1 MLDNSGRT
9 DIGFRLERTDNGV
22 KKMWGLETK
31 DWVMVGATIAGPI
44 LAVQAQKWVE
54 RARASAQRRDWI
66 FSTLMATRQNRVSM
80 EHVRALNMIDLA
92 FYGTRVLGKV
102 WRSEGSQAVLDAWHV
117 YHAHLTVPVQ
127 NRPANEG
134 EQRVWNDRCDEL
146 LTDLLDRLAAVMSY
160 KFERAALK
168 GGSYSPEAHGTVA
181 LQEQAIRHLAIEVL
195 AGNKNL
201 PMEVKASPVDAAVAE
216 QQRKTQAELVQNQRE
231 MMGDFKQILERLT
244 DHAVGPRAEALAPV
258 EPEVRIN
265 GG

>member
-1 MLDNSGRT
+1 
-9 DIGFRLERTDNGV
+9 
-22 KKMWGLETK
+22 MWGMETR
-31 DWVMVGATIAGPI
+31 DWMTVAATVAGPI
-44 LAVQAQKWVE
+44 FAVQAQKVVE

-92 FYGTRVLGKV
+92 FYGTGVLGKV
-102 WRSEGSQAVLDAWHV
+102 WRSKGSQAVLDAWHD
-117 YHAHLTVPVQ
+117 YHAHLTVSPQ

-134 EQRVWNDRCDEL
+134 EQRDWNDRCDEL

-201 PMEVKASPVDAAVAE
+201 PMEVKAWPVDAAVAE
-216 QQRKTQAELVQNQRE
+216 QQRNTQAELVQNQRE
-231 MMGDFKQILERLT
+231 MMSGLKQILECLT
-244 DHAVGPRAEALAPV
+244 EHAVGPRAEALAPT
-258 EPEVRIN
+258 EPESHR
-265 GG
+265 

>member
-1 MLDNSGRT
+1 MLGNSGRT
-9 DIGFRLERTDNGV
+9 EAGFGLSLPITGV
-22 KKMWGLETK
+22 KKMWGVETR
-31 DWVMVGATIAGPI
+31 DWMTVAATVAGPI

-66 FSTLMATRQNRVSM
+66 FGTLMATRQDRVSM

-102 WRSEGSQAVLDAWHV
+102 WRRKGSQAVLDAWHD

-134 EQRVWNDRCDEL
+134 EQRDWNGRCDEL
-146 LTDLLDRLAAVMSY
+146 FTNLLDRLAAVMSY

-181 LQEQAIRHLAIEVL
+181 LQQQAIRHLAIEVL

-201 PMEVKASPVDAAVAE
+201 PMEVKAWP
-216 QQRKTQAELVQNQRE
+216 
-231 MMGDFKQILERLT
+231 
-244 DHAVGPRAEALAPV
+244 AEAPV
-258 EPEVRIN
+258 Q
-265 GG
+265 